1 MSETKFQIDP
11 LYSDG
16 AYANFIAAIKSLL
29 AKTMALGPAATATTY
44 CQAEVNKAVEY
55 LQNALAGMGSSL
67 PVVPV
72 REVNMSATR
81 IGPAID
87 SPRGALHD
95 NLATQEAME
104 MMQKA

>member
-44 CQAEVNKAVEY
+44 CQAEVN
-55 LQNALAGMGSSL
+55 
-67 PVVPV
+67 
-72 REVNMSATR
+72 MSATR